1 MGLAIWPLGYAWS
14 SIRTIREAGRHHRGG
29 GPEIARPR
37 PGHLPHAPGGLAA
50 RGRRPSPRAVDRARP
65 SRRRARGRARGAAR
79 VASPAAGR
87 GGDPASARSWRG
99 VRALGATEATAVVA
113 SPLPG
118 GLGEAAGW
126 ASAPPRAGG
135 GGAPRARTGGKPLS
149 MGWDLLVC
157 DLDGTLV
164 GKSEPLDPALVKAF
178 HCARE
183 RGLLISLA
191 TGRMPP
197 GAERFRDELGLTA
210 PCIYYNGA
218 LVRDHE
224 EGRDLFS
231 LTLPRG
237 PPGPGLRR
245 LRQCASPPPL
255 LPGRPALL
263 SRGDLPGA
271 RVRGG
276 AADPRS
282 SRFPTRTTSC
292 AWAAS

>member
-1 MGLAIWPLGYAWS
+1 
-14 SIRTIREAGRHHRGG
+14 
-29 GPEIARPR
+29 
-37 PGHLPHAPGGLAA
+37 
-50 RGRRPSPRAVDRARP
+50 
-65 SRRRARGRARGAAR
+65 
-79 VASPAAGR
+79 
-87 GGDPASARSWRG
+87 
-99 VRALGATEATAVVA
+99 
-113 SPLPG
+113 
-118 GLGEAAGW
+118 
-126 ASAPPRAGG
+126 
-135 GGAPRARTGGKPLS
+135 

-178 HCARE
+178 HRARE

-237 PPGPGLRR
+237 LLGRAYEVFANAPVHPLFYRDDRLYCLEETFPVLEYAGEQQIRIETIPDPDDFLRLGGFVKSLFIGHPAILPLVRGELEPVAQPDARLVMTRTDYLEMIPAGASKGVALRHLCDHLDVPLARVIAVGDQENDLEMLEAAGLGV
-245 LRQCASPPPL
+245 AMPDA
-255 LPGRPALL
+255 PGRVRAAAGRVAPPAREGGLL
-263 SRGDLPGA
+263 ALFRELMPEHFS
-271 RVRGG
+271 
-276 AADPRS
+276 
-282 SRFPTRTTSC
+282 
-292 AWAAS
+292 